1 MNRITSCSTAFRSAL
16 LPGLTTLAS
25 LTLARLTLARLT
37 MARLTIVP
45 LIIATIL
52 SFSPAVANAQSQ
64 HSAARVWNQAL
75 LFAIR
80 EDFARPT
87 VHARNLFHVSA
98 TMFDAWAVYQPD
110 SSTYFLGRRQ
120 ANGFSCGLSE
130 TMRET
135 FQSAASDE
143 VVKQQMIETTLG
155 VAVHRLLTHRFAAS
169 PGVAASQLRFNE
181 VLEQFDIVYDAADSD
196 LNTGSAVSLG
206 NHLAN
211 CVIDYG
217 MSDGANEAAGY
228 ANRYYEPVNTSLN
241 PENSGNPG
249 LQDPDRWQPLL
260 LGTFIDQSGNPTDT
274 PEFLGPEWGDV
285 LPFALTEADSA
296 VFNRDGND
304 YRVYLDPGAP
314 ALFATD
320 PQSYAW
326 GHGLV
331 AAWSSQLDPADGVE
345 WDISPASVGNIDPLP
360 DTSFQAFSEFFDFAN
375 GGVQQSGRRL
385 NPATGSEYSPNVVLR
400 GDYTRVLAEFWADGP
415 DSETPPGHW
424 FTMLNEYVLDHP
436 DFERRYQG
444 TGEVLDALEFDVRS
458 YLLLG
463 GAMHDAAI
471 TAWSIKGWY
480 DYIRPVSALR
490 YLAAIGQSSDLL
502 ADNYNPNGIPL
513 LEGTI
518 ENVLPGDVLAG
529 NGGVNVGKIK
539 VRAWRGPDFI
549 INPESDTAGVGWI
562 LLENWWPYQRPT
574 FVTPPFAG
582 YVSGHSTFSRTAAEV
597 LTHLTGNEFFP
608 GGMAEFVAPANDFL
622 VFEQGPSREV
632 RLQWATYRDA
642 SDQSSLSRLWG
653 GIHPPIDDIPG
664 RKLGIEVASR
674 AISMAELFFAGE
686 AADAELIGDVSNA
699 DADDDTAVADA
710 SGSSNSGGGGGCS
723 LTGSRTA
730 QADVGLPLILL
741 LVIAGFYSRRKFSA
755 QVCFPAS

>member
-1 MNRITSCSTAFRSAL
+1 MRRKTKFTGAFQFASSPGLGALATMMVAAAL
-16 LPGLTTLAS
+16 LS
-25 LTLARLTLARLT
+25 L
-37 MARLTIVP
+37 
-45 LIIATIL
+45 
-52 SFSPAVANAQSQ
+52 SPAVAHSQSQSQ
-64 HSAARVWNQAL
+64 HSAAREWNQAL

-80 EDFARPT
+80 RDFARPT
-87 VHARNLFHVSA
+87 VHARNLFHISA
-98 TMFDAWAVYQPD
+98 TLFDAWAVYQPD
-110 SSTYFLGRRQ
+110 TSTYFLGRLQ
-120 ANGFSCGLSE
+120 ANGFDCGLTE
-130 TMRET
+130 TMREA
-135 FQSAASDE
+135 FQSAANDQ
-143 VVKQQMIETTLG
+143 VVEQQMIETTMG
-155 VAVHRLLTHRFAAS
+155 VAAHRLLRHRFATS
-169 PGVAASQLRFNE
+169 PGATESLQRFDE
-181 VLEQFDIVYDAADSD
+181 VLDQFGIAYDAADSD
-196 LNTGSAVSLG
+196 LTTGTAVSLG

-217 MSDGANEAAGY
+217 MSDGANEADGY
-228 ANRYYEPVNTSLN
+228 ANRYYEPLNPSLN
-241 PENSGNPG
+241 PDSSANPG

-274 PEFLGPEWGDV
+274 PEFLGPEWGEV
-285 LPFALTEADSA
+285 LPFALTQTDSV

-314 ALFATD
+314 ALVATD
-320 PQSYAW
+320 PASYSW

-331 AAWSSQLDPADGVE
+331 AAWSSHLDPADGVE
-345 WDISPASVGNIDPLP
+345 WDISPASIGNIDPLP
-360 DTSFQAFSEFFDFAN
+360 DTSFQALAEFYNFAD
-375 GGVQQSGRRL
+375 GGVEQSGRRL
-385 NPATGSEYSPNVVLR
+385 NPATGSEYQQNMVLR

-424 FTMLNEYVLDHP
+424 FTMLNEFVLDHP

-444 TGEVLDALEFDVRS
+444 TGDVLDALEFDVRS

-490 YLAAIGQSSDLL
+490 YLAGVGQSSDIL
-502 ADNYNPNGIPL
+502 ADNYDPNGIPL
-513 LEGTI
+513 LAGTI

-529 NGGVNVGKIK
+529 NRDVNVGKIK

-549 INPESDTAGVGWI
+549 IDPRVDTAGVGWI

-582 YVSGHSTFSRTAAEV
+582 YVSGHSTFSRAAAEV
-597 LTHLTGNEFFP
+597 LTHLTGDEFFP

-653 GIHPPIDDIPG
+653 GIHPPVDDIPG

-674 AISMAELFFAGE
+674 AIAMAELFFAGE
-686 AADAELIGDVSNA
+686 GADATLFTNGSVAS
-699 DADDDTAVADA
+699 ADDGSAVSSSTAGLNSDSS
-710 SGSSNSGGGGGCS
+710 SGGGGGGCS
-723 LTGSRTA
+723 VTGSRSSH
-730 QADVGLPLILL
+730 ADSSLPLLL
-741 LVIAGFYSRRKFSA
+741 FLLIAGFFSRRST
-755 QVCFPAS
+755 QSGPASFSTSRIQRSTIQRA